1 MRVLVTLL
9 RMRECGVALLGLSA
23 WRTRGGHLGAQ
34 RPCGLVML
42 KKNRDSR
49 RGDGQRWVGEGQW
62 VKYTWKRLAKSGA
75 RLRSGPHRAAR
86 PMGRC
91 TTAREPT
98 QHAPS
103 ELHAGALFTCANDA
117 RREAHCAFGQGGAR
131 LPVSAIMLANI
142 WFFHEKTKFMA
153 ARLRVLRRR

>member
-1 MRVLVTLL
+1 MGGRGSMGEVHVEAPGQAL
-9 RMRECGVALLGLSA
+9 RA
-23 WRTRGGHLGAQ
+23 
-34 RPCGLVML
+34 
-42 KKNRDSR
+42 
-49 RGDGQRWVGEGQW
+49 
-62 VKYTWKRLAKSGA
+62 GA

-131 LPVSAIMLANI
+131 LPVSAIMLANTV
-142 WFFHEKTKFMA
+142 FGFHEKTKFMA
-153 ARLRVLRRR
+153 ARLRVLYSEGDEI

>member
-1 MRVLVTLL
+1 MVTLL

-62 VKYTWKRLAKSGA
+62 VKYTWKRLAKSVPA
-75 RLRSGPHRAAR
+75 PDFDPDL
-86 PMGRC
+86 
-91 TTAREPT
+91 TARRVRWVD
-98 QHAPS
+98 APPRANRLNMHLQS
-103 ELHAGALFTCANDA
+103 FTP
-117 RREAHCAFGQGGAR
+117 EHCH
-131 LPVSAIMLANI
+131 LC
-142 WFFHEKTKFMA
+142 K
-153 ARLRVLRRR
+153 